1 MTIKELVEQSHAL
14 AVSKGWWPRSSST
27 APTNIPEKLALI
39 HSEVSEALEAYRD
52 GDMVTRLQVTGFNQ
66 DSETPVMKPVGF
78 PIELAD
84 VVIRVADLCGHL
96 GIDLEDAIRVKHEYN
111 RTRAYRHG
119 GKKA

>member
-1 MTIKELVEQSHAL
+1 MTIKELVEQSHCL
-14 AVSKGWWPRSSST
+14 AKQKGWW
-27 APTNIPEKLALI
+27 APGAVLPNIPEKLALI

-52 GDMVTRLQVTGFNQ
+52 NDMGTRLKVTGFNT
-66 DSETPVMKPVGF
+66 DSELPVMKPVGF